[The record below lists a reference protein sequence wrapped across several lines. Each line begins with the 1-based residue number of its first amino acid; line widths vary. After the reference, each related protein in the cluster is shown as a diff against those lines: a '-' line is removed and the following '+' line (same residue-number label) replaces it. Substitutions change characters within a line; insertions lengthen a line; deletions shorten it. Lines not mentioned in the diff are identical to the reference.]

1 VSAALKV
8 VDLSAAV
15 DGNQILDRLSIEVD
29 FGEIHAL
36 MGPNGSGKS
45 TLCHVLTGKTG
56 YQVRGQAAVDGQDVL
71 SLDVDER
78 SRLGLMQS
86 FQYPTE
92 VPGVRLGEFLIEAA
106 EERGI
111 DAAEAA
117 SRIEAESKRFGME
130 RFLDRSLNDDLSGG
144 EKKRSEIFQLAVLR
158 PRMALLDEIDS
169 GLDIDAVR
177 QVSEAVENMRSPD
190 MGLLMITHYS
200 RILRYLTPHRIHVML
215 DGKVVDS
222 GGAELAEE
230 LEAGGYEAVRDR
242 LGIERPSKEGP
253 VRKPSDFFTETPFDV

>member
-1 VSAALKV
+1 MSSALKV

-15 DGNQILDRLSIEVD
+15 DGKQILDKLSIEVP

-45 TLCHVLTGKTG
+45 TLCHVLTGRAG
-56 YQVRGQAAVDGQDVL
+56 YQVRGSASVDGNEIL
-71 SLDVDER
+71 ELDVDER

-92 VPGVRLGEFLIEAA
+92 IPGVRLGEFLREAA

-111 DAAEAA
+111 A
-117 SRIEAESKRFGME
+117 SDVAVARIEAESKRFGME

-144 EKKRSEIFQLAVLR
+144 EKKRSEIFQLAVLH

-169 GLDIDAVR
+169 GLDIDALRVVAR
-177 QVSEAVENMRSPD
+177 GVNALRREDRAI
-190 MGLLMITHYS
+190 LLVTHYK
-200 RILRYLTPHRIHVML
+200 RLLEHVPVDHVHVMA
-215 DGKVVDS
+215 GGRIVRS
-222 GGAELAEE
+222 GGPELADE
-230 LEAGGYEAVRDR
+230 LERTGYAWVGDQPEIAARAAGA
-242 LGIERPSKEGP
+242 
-253 VRKPSDFFTETPFDV
+253 